1 MSKSRDKSSGIYVT
15 TYSPAKILLYL
26 AEHGEGTTADIREFL
41 DCSHSTALKK
51 LHSLE
56 DVGILNA
63 RQFGN
68 AYVWTLNTD
77 RDLETNEIDID
88 PGEAETLLS
97 ETLAELA
104 TDRANSSNELPGDV
118 RAWVDNRGIPKTVS
132 TSQYA
137 YRMAMFRRFLH
148 AMLYT
153 LHLTEHPELR
163 PLSAGDDWDTRFE
176 LARESIDDSGLSW
189 SPVDGLLMGTEL
201 TLDTII
207 LALRHAIAGADNP
220 SEALGNTYE
229 ELVPQEARR
238 ELGQFATPP
247 FISRFMASWT
257 VQQHDDTVLDPGIG
271 AGQLATQA
279 LIQKAELGAQQPLA
293 EIVGIDID
301 EIAVSMASVT
311 LKLTDGEGQGDLRHG
326 DFINQSPRQF
336 AASGFEIEQF
346 DAVVA
351 NPPYS
356 RHQALE
362 KHLKKHLNRVVSRET
377 SYEFSQRTP
386 LYGYFLIHAAQFLAP
401 GGRMAAIIPSRI
413 FDTKFGEDIKE
424 YLLDEFSI
432 HGIIQF
438 DESVDVFESVK
449 ATPSIMLLEKGDPP
463 EHHKTKFLKITSWED
478 GLTPKRLLS
487 ETDSETVVSTRTD
500 IAQELLSHRERWSF
514 YLGETEVREFPEA
527 TDFREIATIQRG
539 IATGA
544 NDFFCLTQDEVDEWS
559 IPRMYRKPI
568 IRTARGLSIV
578 NITTDDW
585 EQWKRDGDEVWLLY
599 CYTEDGVCEI
609 SDIKS
614 LGVLEYLE
622 EGEATGATDGHLV
635 SNRNPWYRVEK
646 QSPAP
651 ILGKYMNRTG
661 FLFMRNDVGLL
672 TLNNVHTIYLDFEFS
687 EDQLDALL
695 AYLNSNVIER
705 VLSVESHDYHGLQK
719 LEISQLENTP
729 VIDPR
734 QLSSSKRQRLANLFN
749 YLGRI
754 RRMDLDDSEL
764 LRAID
769 DEIEPLLGLETDSM
783 VEAGSE

>member
-1 MSKSRDKSSGIYVT
+1 
-15 TYSPAKILLYL
+15 
-26 AEHGEGTTADIREFL
+26 
-41 DCSHSTALKK
+41 
-51 LHSLE
+51 
-56 DVGILNA
+56 
-63 RQFGN
+63 
-68 AYVWTLNTD
+68 
-77 RDLETNEIDID
+77 
-88 PGEAETLLS
+88 
-97 ETLAELA
+97 
-104 TDRANSSNELPGDV
+104 
-118 RAWVDNRGIPKTVS
+118 
-132 TSQYA
+132 
-137 YRMAMFRRFLH
+137 
-148 AMLYT
+148 
-153 LHLTEHPELR
+153 
-163 PLSAGDDWDTRFE
+163 
-176 LARESIDDSGLSW
+176 
-189 SPVDGLLMGTEL
+189 
-201 TLDTII
+201 
-207 LALRHAIAGADNP
+207 
-220 SEALGNTYE
+220 
-229 ELVPQEARR
+229 
-238 ELGQFATPP
+238 
-247 FISRFMASWT
+247 
-257 VQQHDDTVLDPGIG
+257 
-271 AGQLATQA
+271 
-279 LIQKAELGAQQPLA
+279 
-293 EIVGIDID
+293 
-301 EIAVSMASVT
+301 
-311 LKLTDGEGQGDLRHG
+311 
-326 DFINQSPRQF
+326 
-336 AASGFEIEQF
+336 
-346 DAVVA
+346 
-351 NPPYS
+351 
-356 RHQALE
+356 
-362 KHLKKHLNRVVSRET
+362 
-377 SYEFSQRTP
+377 
-386 LYGYFLIHAAQFLAP
+386 
-401 GGRMAAIIPSRI
+401 MAAIIPSRI